1 MKLLLNN
8 IKDTIKL
15 GKKLAELSKNGDI
28 FCLKGAL
35 GTGKTTLARAFIKY
49 LTNNDKVLSPTFPL
63 LLTYEYKNN
72 IIWHYDMYRLENT
85 EDIWNLS
92 MEEALNDGI
101 ILIEWPEIIEKLLPI
116 TKIDIIIKDINHNA
130 RSVEI
135 SANKEFKQKITG
147 FQTF

>member
-15 GKKLAELSKNGDI
+15 GKKLAEFSKNGDI

-63 LLTYEYKNN
+63 LLTYEYENN

-101 ILIEWPEIIEKLLPI
+101 ILIEWPEIIEKLLPR
-116 TKIDIIIKDINHNA
+116 TKIDIIIKDINDNA

-135 SANKEFKQKITG
+135 FANKEFKEKIIG

>member
-15 GKKLAELSKNGDI
+15 GKKLAELSQNGDI

-49 LTNNDKVLSPTFPL
+49 LTNNNKVLSPTFPL
-63 LLTYEYKNN
+63 LLTYEYENN
-72 IIWHYDMYRLENT
+72 IIWHYDMYRLENI

-101 ILIEWPEIIEKLLPI
+101 ILIEWPEIIEKLLPR
-116 TKIDIIIKDINHNA
+116 TKIDIIIKDINNNA

-135 SANKEFKQKITG
+135 SANKEFKKEITG

>member
-15 GKKLAELSKNGDI
+15 GKKLAEFSKNGDI

-63 LLTYEYKNN
+63 LLTYEYENN

-101 ILIEWPEIIEKLLPI
+101 ILIEWPEIIEKLLPR
-116 TKIDIIIKDINHNA
+116 TKIDIIIKDVNHNA